1 MAIQHS
7 IVHLIDK
14 QPNGEAATLHARDSE
29 LAASQAMEDLLAK
42 LNDTYNAKPKV
53 WGFFNADS
61 VTYPFSVWLGRYL
74 DGSDDF
80 VAFSRQAADHLKTLM
95 EGNNLSVGG
104 HVLFAHY
111 RQGESDYLAIALL
124 HHSEGVSVTES
135 LDVASTR
142 QLDLAQL
149 HLAARIDLSDW
160 RGDSPSKQYI
170 SFTKG
175 KGGKRIADYFRDFIG
190 CEEGID
196 APGETRTLLKAFSD
210 YVESEDFAEEQAR
223 EKTDNLIDYANTQ
236 ARAGQ
241 PITLDELSELVDDK
255 QPKAFYD
262 YIRNKDYGLA
272 AEIPPDKRTL
282 HQFRRLTGRAGGLS
296 ISFES
301 HLLGS
306 QVEYDETH
314 DQLIIHQVPTSLRD
328 QIKRRG
334 E

>member
-1 MAIQHS
+1 MPIQRS

-29 LAASQAMEDLLAK
+29 LAASQAMEDLLAR
-42 LNDTYNAKPKV
+42 LNDNYNTKPKV
-53 WGFFNADS
+53 WGLFNDDR
-61 VTYPFSVWLGRYL
+61 VTYPFSGWLGEYL
-74 DGSDDF
+74 AEPETFVDF
-80 VAFSRQAADHLKTLM
+80 TRRAADHLKTLM

-111 RQGESDYLAIALL
+111 REGDSEYLAIALL
-124 HHSEGVSVTES
+124 HHSDGVSVTES
-135 LDVASTR
+135 LEVAPAR
-142 QLDLAQL
+142 QLDLGQL

-160 RGDSPSKQYI
+160 RGEDPSRQYI

-190 CEEGID
+190 CEEGVD

-223 EKTDNLIDYANTQ
+223 EKTDALIDYANTQ
-236 ARAGQ
+236 ARTGQ
-241 PITLDELSELVDDK
+241 PVTLDELSELVDGE

-262 YIRNKDYGLA
+262 YIRNKDYGLGS
-272 AEIPPDKRTL
+272 EIPPDKRTL
-282 HQFRRLTGRAGGLS
+282 HQFRRLTARAGGLS

-328 QIKRRG
+328 QIKRRR

>member
-1 MAIQHS
+1 MPILRS

-14 QPNGEAATLHARDSE
+14 QADGTPATLHARDSE
-29 LAASQAMEDLLAK
+29 LAASQALEHLLDD
-42 LNDTYNAKPKV
+42 LNDSYNAKPKI
-53 WGFFNADS
+53 WGLFNADS
-61 VTYPFSVWLGRYL
+61 VTYPFSGWLGRYL
-74 DGSDDF
+74 EGGDF

-104 HVLFAHY
+104 HVLFALY

-124 HHSEGVSVTES
+124 HHSDGVSVTES
-135 LDVASTR
+135 LDVAPAR
-142 QLDLAQL
+142 QLDLGQL

-170 SFTKG
+170 SFIKG

-190 CEEGID
+190 YEEGVD

-236 ARAGQ
+236 ARTGQ
-241 PITLDELSELVDDK
+241 PITLDELSELIDDE

-306 QVEYDETH
+306 QVEYDEAH
-314 DQLIIHQVPTSLRD
+314 DQLIIHQVPTALRD

-334 E
+334 K

>member
-1 MAIQHS
+1 MPIQHS

-14 QPNGEAATLHARDSE
+14 QPDGEPAVLHARDSE
-29 LAASQAMEDLLAK
+29 LGDSPAMHDLLAE
-42 LNDTYNAKPKV
+42 LNDSYNAKSKV
-53 WGFFNADS
+53 WGFFNADRA
-61 VTYPFSVWLGRYL
+61 TYPFSTWLAGYL
-74 DGSDDF
+74 DGGEDF

-111 RQGESDYLAIALL
+111 RQGEADYLTISLL
-124 HHSEGVSVTES
+124 HHSDGVSVTDA
-135 LDVASTR
+135 LDVAPAR
-142 QLDLAQL
+142 QLDLGQL

-160 RGDSPSKQYI
+160 RGDEPSRQYI
-170 SFTKG
+170 SFIKG

-190 CEEGID
+190 CEEGVD

-223 EKTDNLIDYANTQ
+223 EKTETLIDYANNQ
-236 ARAGQ
+236 ARTGQ
-241 PITLDELSELVDDK
+241 PITLDELSGLVDDE

-282 HQFRRLTGRAGGLS
+282 HQFRRFTGRTGGLS

-306 QVEYDETH
+306 QVEYDESQ
-314 DQLIIHQVPTSLRD
+314 DQLIIHQVPKALRD
-328 QIKRRG
+328 QIKRRR

>member
-1 MAIQHS
+1 MPILRS

-29 LAASQAMEDLLAK
+29 LAVSQATEDLLAR

-53 WGFFNADS
+53 WGFFNTDS
-61 VTYPFSVWLGRYL
+61 VTYPFSGWLGRYL
-74 DGSDDF
+74 VDNDF

-104 HVLFAHY
+104 HVLLAHY
-111 RQGESDYLAIALL
+111 RQDESEYLAIALL
-124 HHSEGVSVTES
+124 HHNEGVSVTDT
-135 LDVASTR
+135 LDVAPAR

-149 HLAARIDLSDW
+149 HLAARIDLTDW
-160 RGDSPSKQYI
+160 RSDSPSKQYI

-236 ARAGQ
+236 ARTGQ
-241 PITLDELSELVDDK
+241 PITLDELSELVDGE

-306 QVEYDETH
+306 QVEYDEGQ
-314 DQLIIHQVPTSLRD
+314 DQLIIHQVPTTLRD
-328 QIKRRG
+328 QIKRRRG
-334 E
+334 